1 MASFEQ
7 KKRTAELRPILGVM
21 RSFLVA
27 FILLSCEAGGLYA
40 QTLTDIGSAAPSPG
54 TNDIYQLSTLG
65 NTAYPNKP
73 DGLNYYTDNS
83 SPPGQTFTT
92 GTNAMRLV
100 SVAIKTGGLDSGGGY
115 GTPATTPTYY
125 LSIYSMSGSTAT
137 LLLTVSAA
145 NPGFTDGDWL
155 KWSGLNVRLGT
166 NQTYAYAFGIKPGS
180 GGYAALAVATNNTY
194 AGGEIALIPIG
205 GGTITT
211 GGSHKFDAV
220 FDLGFQAVGTNIPA
234 STPWPNPCYGMN
246 VGNELELN
254 WGPPNASLFY
264 SAVQNG
270 FNAVRIPCA
279 WDMTASTNISGGV
292 TNYVISPAYMAQVK
306 QTVDA
311 AIAAGMYVMIN
322 DHWDDGWLQQNI
334 GTSVDPIINA
344 KVKAYWTQ
352 IATTF
357 AGYDNHLLFAAC
369 NEPTVASPA
378 AMDTLMYYYQTFVN
392 AVRAVGG
399 NNTNRWLVLQA
410 GGDTTWLN
418 SLPTDMVSNRLMV
431 EYHNYTPFD
440 FTQTQSVGTPYF
452 WGPAYHYSDA
462 GAPTNNA
469 TWGEEGM
476 MDAGFQQLVDQ
487 YVSKGIPVMIG
498 EFQAAGKNF
507 LTGTEATWNS
517 LSCYYWNKYLVDSA
531 HAHGMSPFYW
541 STGSSPFDYGTGACY
556 DTNVVR
562 VLTGGVAYPPPNGA
576 PYAASGLVA
585 TLSNNTNVNLSW
597 TAGSG
602 ATSYNLYRAA
612 ESGGEGTNP
621 VVTGITGTSYTDTNL
636 NSGTT
641 YYFQVVAVNG
651 SGITGYS
658 PEAHATTTGVNQD
671 PAQYNFETD
680 PQGWAGDNTNLIVG
694 VATSTVQHYAGK
706 QSLAVNFSCTNG
718 ASANLRLGGV
728 NALAGQTITFHV
740 WIPSGHKI
748 SSIQPII
755 QDHNWTW
762 TSTYYGSFTA
772 NAWNTLTYTVPA
784 NAVSPFAYLNLQ
796 FNTSAAWTGTCYVDS
811 ISWNTAAPDF
821 SVSANP
827 TSLTVQG
834 GSSGTST
841 VTLTALNGL
850 NGCYTLSATNLPSG
864 VTAMFAANPITGGAS
879 TLTFTASNSVTSG
892 TSNVTITATCGS
904 LNHTTTIALTL
915 APFTPPAATNF
926 TWSVPTPIT
935 TADATLSPP
944 SGSVLVGAAVFGGTA
959 YTVTLTNGTQI
970 NFTAN
975 GSVATATGSG
985 TATGSFS
992 GNTSNA
998 NFNAVLN
1005 EFNYDGGPKTITL
1018 NNLTAGSRYIVMFF
1032 GLDDRSPENLR
1043 QAYLQD
1049 PNLSGDVSQTW
1060 QMGSNVCVM
1069 GAFTATSSTK
1079 TLIEQLVGNSSGGD
1093 VSSGNANALVLWMVA
1108 SSNTPPVLAA
1118 IGNQTVTYGQSV
1130 AFTASATDT
1139 DQPPQT
1145 LTFSLLAGVSNATLN
1160 ASSGAFSWTP
1170 PVGFGGTSNLFT
1182 ISVADNGTPSL
1193 NATQSFYV
1201 TVNKQTPVLT
1211 APVATA
1217 ITYGQTLANASLSG
1231 GAATNSVNNA
1241 AVAGGFAFTTPATAP
1256 VAGTASQSVT
1266 FTPSDT
1272 TDYNSATVNVS
1283 VTVNKQTPVLKAPV
1297 ATAITYGQTL
1307 TNASLSGGAATN
1319 SANNVSVAGIFAY
1332 TAPTTIPGTG
1342 TANQPVT
1349 FTPTD
1354 TTDYNSATVNV
1365 SVTVNQ
1371 ASPTLTV
1378 GSSENPSGYGDT
1390 VIFTASL
1397 PTDATGNM
1405 SFLTNGV
1412 LFDIEILNGGST
1424 TATNSALPGGTNLIT
1439 AIYSGDSNYS
1449 GVTNTLNQVVTN
1461 HPPVLAAIGNQTVN
1475 VGQTVA
1481 VTASAS
1487 DADAPPQTLTFA
1499 LLAGAT
1505 NATLDTNSGAFSF
1518 RPLLTQASSTNNFT
1532 VQVSDNGTPPLG
1544 ATQSFSVVVN
1554 PLSAP
1559 GIGNISF
1566 AGGQFSFKVSGQS
1579 GPDYAVEISTNLTQW
1594 SNVFITNSPALPF
1607 NWTDA
1612 ATNSPQRFYR
1622 IKLGPPLP

>member
-1 MASFEQ
+1 MDRF
-7 KKRTAELRPILGVM
+7 
-21 RSFLVA
+21 F
-27 FILLSCEAGGLYA
+27 C
-40 QTLTDIGSAAPSPG
+40 D
-54 TNDIYQLSTLG
+54 
-65 NTAYPNKP
+65 
-73 DGLNYYTDNS
+73 
-83 SPPGQTFTT
+83 
-92 GTNAMRLV
+92 
-100 SVAIKTGGLDSGGGY
+100 
-115 GTPATTPTYY
+115 
-125 LSIYSMSGSTAT
+125 
-137 LLLTVSAA
+137 
-145 NPGFTDGDWL
+145 
-155 KWSGLNVRLGT
+155 VRLMP
-166 NQTYAYAFGIKPGS
+166 NATYAYSFGKASSTS
-180 GGYAALAVATNNTY
+180 GWEPMAVATNAY
-194 AGGEIALIPIG
+194 AGGEIAIIPTG

-211 GGSHKFDAV
+211 GSSHKFDAV
-220 FDLGFQAVGTNIPA
+220 FDIGLQPAVAATNIPA
-234 STPWPNPCYGMN
+234 SMPWPNPTYGMN

-254 WGPPNASLFY
+254 WGPPNAALFY

-279 WDMTASTNISGGV
+279 WDMSGATTNISGGV
-292 TNYVISPAYMAQVK
+292 TNYVISPSYMAQVK

-334 GTSVDPIINA
+334 TNYVDPIVNA
-344 KVKAYWTQ
+344 KVNAYWTQ

-357 AGYDNHLLFAAC
+357 AGYDNHLLFAVC
-369 NEPTVASPA
+369 NEPSVANPTQMLS
-378 AMDTLMYYYQTFVN
+378 LMYYYQTFVN

-399 NNTNRWLVLQA
+399 NNTNRWLVLQG

-418 SLPTDMVSNRLMV
+418 SLPTDTVSNRLMV

-440 FTQTQSVGTPYF
+440 FTQTQSAGSTYF
-452 WGPAYHYSDA
+452 WGPAYHYSGDPA
-462 GAPTNNA
+462 RNA
-469 TWGEEGM
+469 TWGEEGA
-476 MDAGFQQLVDQ
+476 MDAGFQQLEDQ

-562 VLTGGVAYPPPNGA
+562 VLTGGVAFPPPNGA

-641 YYFQVVAVNG
+641 YYYQVVAVNG

-658 PEAHATTTGVNQD
+658 PEAHATTTGVNPD

-718 ASANLRLGGV
+718 ASANLKLGGV
-728 NALAGQTITFHV
+728 NALPGQTITFHV

-755 QDHNWTW
+755 QDHNWVW

-827 TSLTVQG
+827 TSMTVQG

-841 VTLTALNGL
+841 MTVTPANGL
-850 NGCYTLSATNLPSG
+850 NGVYTFSATNLPSG
-864 VTAMFAANPITGGAS
+864 VTATFAANPITGGAS
-879 TLTFTASNSVTSG
+879 TLTFTASNTVTSV
-892 TSNVTITATCGS
+892 TSNVTVTATCGS
-904 LNHTTTIALTL
+904 LSHTTTIALTL
-915 APFTPPAATNF
+915 NPFTPPAATNF
-926 TWSVPTPIT
+926 TWSVPSPIT

-975 GSVATATGSG
+975 GSVATATGNG

-1018 NNLTAGSRYIVMFF
+1018 TNLTAGSRYIVMFF
-1032 GLDDRSPENLR
+1032 GLDDRSPENIR

-1060 QMGSNVCVM
+1060 QMGSNICVM

-1079 TLIEQLVGNSSGGD
+1079 TLIEQLPGNSSGGD

-1118 IGNQTVTYGQSV
+1118 IGNQTVNVAQTV

-1145 LTFSLLAGVSNATLN
+1145 LTFSLLAGPGTATLN
-1160 ASSGAFSWTP
+1160 SSSGAFSWTP
-1170 PVGFGGTSNLFT
+1170 QPSDAGSTNLFT
-1182 ISVADNGTPSL
+1182 IKVADNGTPSL
-1193 NATQSFYV
+1193 SATNSFYV

-1217 ITYGQTLANASLSG
+1217 ITYGQTLAGSSLSG

-1241 AVAGGFAFTTPATAP
+1241 SVAGNFAFTTPAMAP
-1256 VAGTASQSVT
+1256 GTGTASQPVT
-1266 FTPSDT
+1266 FTPTDT
-1272 TDYNSATVNVS
+1272 AHYSNATVNVS
-1283 VTVNKQTPVLKAPV
+1283 VTVNKRTPVLTAPT
-1297 ATAITYGQTL
+1297 ATAIAYGQTL
-1307 TNASLSGGAATN
+1307 TNSSLSGGAATN
-1319 SANNVSVAGIFAY
+1319 SANNAAVAGGFAFTTPS
-1332 TAPTTIPGTG
+1332 TAPGAG
-1342 TANQPVT
+1342 TANQLVT
-1349 FTPTD
+1349 FTPMD
-1354 TTDYNSATVNV
+1354 TTDYNSATVNA
-1365 SVTVNQ
+1365 SVTVYQ
-1371 ASPTLTV
+1371 ANPTVTV
-1378 GSSENPSGYGDT
+1378 GSSENPSGYGDS
-1390 VIFTASL
+1390 VIFTVSL
-1397 PTDATGNM
+1397 PADATGTVN
-1405 SFLTNGV
+1405 FLTNGV
-1412 LFDIEILNGGST
+1412 LLNAQALSGGSA
-1424 TATNSALPGGTNLIT
+1424 TATNGTLPCGTNLIT
-1439 AIYSGDSNYS
+1439 AVYSGGGNYS

-1475 VGQTVA
+1475 VGQTFA

-1505 NATLDTNSGAFSF
+1505 NATLNTNSGAFSF
-1518 RPLLTQASSTNNFT
+1518 RPLITQANSTNSFT
-1532 VQVSDNGTPPLG
+1532 LQVSDNGVPSLS
-1544 ATQSFSVVVN
+1544 ATQSFYVAVN

-1559 GIGNISF
+1559 GVGTISF
-1566 AGGQFSFKVSGQS
+1566 TGGQFSLRVSGQS
-1579 GPDYAVEISTNLTQW
+1579 GPDYAIEASTNLAQW
-1594 SNVFITNSPALPF
+1594 SNVFTTNSPALPF
-1607 NWTDA
+1607 NWTDTT
-1612 ATNSPQRFYR
+1612 TNGPQRFYR
-1622 IKLGPPLP
+1622 VKLGPPLP